1 MMTRSTLSRPPRARL
16 RSMDD
21 QADSWSRVAADYE
34 QEFID
39 PDLPEVRNPVRRALA
54 RVKRPGC
61 KTVADLG
68 CGIGPL
74 LPFLA
79 ERFGRVVAVDFAD
92 GMLRRA
98 RERCRGHA
106 NVEFLE
112 RPLTDL
118 TPLVGQL
125 DVAVAV
131 NSLVMPEIGQIEAA
145 LGAIHAALKPKG
157 LLLGIVPSID
167 SVHYMTMLLVD
178 RARQAGM
185 PEAKARQN
193 AAQHAEHELFD
204 FAFGDFR
211 MRGIRQHFWQPFE
224 VRARLRHAGFRRIRI
239 EKVPL
244 AWRQFACARDLAGQP
259 PPWDWFFE
267 ARR

>member
-1 MMTRSTLSRPPRARL
+1 MMNA
-16 RSMDD
+16 MDD
-21 QADSWSRVAADYE
+21 QADSWSRIAADYE

-39 PDLPEVRNPVRRALA
+39 PDLPEVQNPVRAALEL
-54 RVKRPGC
+54 VEQTEEM
-61 KTVADLG
+61 TVADLG

-79 ERFGRVVAVDFAD
+79 ERFGRVVAVDFAG
-92 GMLRRA
+92 GMLERA
-98 RERCRGHA
+98 RERCRGVNHI
-106 NVEFLE
+106 EFLQ

-118 TPLVGQL
+118 TPLAGQL

-131 NSLVMPEIGQIEAA
+131 NSLVMPEIAQIETA
-145 LGAIHAALKPKG
+145 LRMIHAALKPQG
-157 LLLGIVPSID
+157 RFLGIVPSID
-167 SVHYMTMLLVD
+167 SVHYMTLLLVD

-185 PEAKARQN
+185 PEAHARQN
-193 AAQHAEHELFD
+193 AAKHAEHALFD
-204 FAFGDFR
+204 FAFGDYK

-224 VRARLRHAGFRRIRI
+224 VKLRLRRAGFCRIRI
-239 EKVPL
+239 AKVKL

-267 ARR
+267 VRRGSETNDE

>member
-1 MMTRSTLSRPPRARL
+1 
-16 RSMDD
+16 MDD
-21 QADSWSRVAADYE
+21 QADFWSRIAGDYE

-39 PDLPEVRNPVRRALA
+39 PDLPEVRNPVRHALG
-54 RVKRPGC
+54 RLKRPLR

-79 ERFGRVVAVDFAD
+79 GHFGRVVAVDFAD
-92 GMLRRA
+92 GMLQRA
-98 RERCRGHA
+98 RERCRDCK
-106 NVEFLE
+106 NVEFLR

-118 TPLVGQL
+118 APLAGQL

-131 NSLVMPEIGQIEAA
+131 NSLVMPEVAQIETT
-145 LGAIHAALKPKG
+145 LKGIYAALKPKG
-157 LLLGIVPSID
+157 RLLGIVPSID

-178 RARQAGM
+178 RARRAGM

-193 AAQHAEHELFD
+193 AARHAQHELFD
-204 FAFGDFR
+204 FAFGDFK

-224 VRARLRHAGFRRIRI
+224 VRARLRRAGFRKIRVA
-239 EKVPL
+239 KVRL
-244 AWRQFACARDLAGQP
+244 AWRQFACARDLEDQP
-259 PPWDWFFE
+259 APWDWFFE
-267 ARR
+267 ARRAGL